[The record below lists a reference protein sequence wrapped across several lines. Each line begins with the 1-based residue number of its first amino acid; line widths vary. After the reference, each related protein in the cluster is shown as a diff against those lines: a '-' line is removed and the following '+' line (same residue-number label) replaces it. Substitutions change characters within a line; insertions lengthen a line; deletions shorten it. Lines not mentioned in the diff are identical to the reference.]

1 MQFDH
6 YGGGLMT
13 TNKDER
19 LQTIKELI
27 EKKKVLSFDK
37 IEQSVNVSGITVRRD
52 LLALNYITSYTHRGR
67 FITLPKI
74 PSFDNNGIWFFHEI
88 GFSQYG
94 NSFDSILKLIDQS
107 KQGVSREELEDI
119 LKIGISKQ
127 IQILTGQ
134 EKLNRMKLGGK
145 YIYIPEDLMKNE
157 KEKYRLI
164 GKRQTEDSFEK
175 HVRKKDLI
183 SLLKAVLEHNDIKMT
198 NLKQIAKK
206 YNLKLPIKKI
216 EKLLTENQLT
226 EKKRP

>member
-1 MQFDH
+1 
-6 YGGGLMT
+6 MT

>member
-1 MQFDH
+1 
-6 YGGGLMT
+6 MT

-74 PSFDNNGIWFFHEI
+74 PCFDNNGIWFFHEI

-94 NSFDSILKLIDQS
+94 NSLDSILKLIDQS
-107 KQGVSREELEDI
+107 KQGVSREDLEDI

-127 IQILTGQ
+127 IQILIGQ
-134 EKLNRMKLGGK
+134 EKLNRVKLGGK
-145 YIYIPEDLMKNE
+145 YIYIPEDLMKNG
-157 KEKYRLI
+157 KKKYRLI
-164 GKRQTEDSFEK
+164 GKHQTEDYFEK
-175 HVRKKDLI
+175 DVRKKDLI
-183 SLLKAVLEHNDIKMT
+183 LLLKAVLEHNGIKMA
-198 NLKQIAKK
+198 NLKQIVKK

-226 EKKRP
+226 EKKKP

>member
-1 MQFDH
+1 
-6 YGGGLMT
+6 MT

-27 EKKKVLSFDK
+27 RKKKVLSFEK

-52 LLALNYITSYTHRGR
+52 LRALNYITSYTHRGR

-74 PSFDNNGIWFFHEI
+74 PRFDNNGIWFFHEI

-94 NSFDSILKLIDQS
+94 NSFESIIKLIDQS
-107 KQGVSREELEDI
+107 KQGLSREEVEDI

-127 IQILTGQ
+127 IQILIRQ
-134 EKLNRMKLGGK
+134 EKLNRVKLGGK
-145 YIYIPEDLMKNE
+145 YIYLPDDMMQNE
-157 KEKYRLI
+157 KKKYRLI
-164 GKRQTEDSFEK
+164 GKRQSEDYFEK
-175 HVRKKDLI
+175 DVRKKDLI
-183 SLLKAVLEHNDIKMT
+183 VLLKAVLEHNGIKMT
-198 NLKQIAKK
+198 NLKQIVKK

-226 EKKRP
+226 EKKKP

>member
-1 MQFDH
+1 
-6 YGGGLMT
+6 MT

-27 EKKKVLSFDK
+27 GKKKVLSFDK

-52 LLALNYITSYTHRGR
+52 LLSLNYLTSYTHRGR

-74 PSFDNNGIWFFHEI
+74 PRFDNNGIWFFHEI

-94 NSFDSILKLIDQS
+94 NSLDSILKLINQS
-107 KQGVSREELEDI
+107 KQGLSREELEDV

-127 IQILTGQ
+127 IQILIGQ
-134 EKLNRMKLGGK
+134 EKLNRVKLGGK
-145 YIYIPEDLMKNE
+145 YIYLPEDLMKNE
-157 KEKYRLI
+157 KKKYRLI
-164 GKRQTEDSFEK
+164 GTRQSEDYFEK
-175 HVRKKDLI
+175 NVLKKDLI
-183 SLLKAVLEHNDIKMT
+183 LLLKAVLEHNGIKIT
-198 NLKQIAKK
+198 NLKQIVKK